1 MNKNEQR
8 IQELK
13 DELNKLYRLSDRD
26 YTKEVELEKELKKC
40 RNKRGKDFT
49 SCKDCINYQCR
60 PKIALDCLACM
71 HEYGVHNQKDNEDF
85 DLYKFDYFE
94 KVKKGGEEK

>member
-8 IQELK
+8 IEELK
-13 DELNKLYRLSDRD
+13 DELDKIDSSIDAL
-26 YTKEVELEKELKKC
+26 YTKQAELEKELKEC

-49 SCKDCINYQCR
+49 SCEDCVNYQCR

-71 HEYGVHNQKDNEDF
+71 HAYGVHNQKDNEDF

-94 KVKKGGEEK
+94 AVKDR